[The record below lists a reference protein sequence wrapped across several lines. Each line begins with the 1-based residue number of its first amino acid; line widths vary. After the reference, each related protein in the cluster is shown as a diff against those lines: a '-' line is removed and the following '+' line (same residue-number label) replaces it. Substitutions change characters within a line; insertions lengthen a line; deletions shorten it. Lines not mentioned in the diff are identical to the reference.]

1 MKRELIRKRSGISTA
16 IALLMVLMMT
26 AVMTL
31 AGTFAVFADDTV
43 PDQELMTGKIRDV
56 SKKQEITFRGEGP
69 NNGPPPAPVLPGHV
83 PNGDQDADPD
93 DISGTDDSPGSP
105 NLSDFGDDGG
115 IGNMPE
121 LGGGNDNND
130 NNNNHEIDNTSGDGS
145 GPGPSED
152 DQLSSGPP
160 EEEGKELSGPE
171 KDIQNDPEK
180 DIVNDIPKD
189 KTGDP
194 EKDVLT
200 DPEKDIMTD
209 FPNDKT
215 GDPENTVP
223 ADIARNQPE
232 TNDNAVIRV
241 ADKTSGTSE
250 DNGKDKSGTDKTMVS
265 GSTSNSAA
273 STGSAGTGSPKT
285 GDDSGLADTMTMLIL
300 SMACLAAMTH
310 SRRNRTTDRRDH

>member
-121 LGGGNDNND
+121 LGGGNNNN

-180 DIVNDIPKD
+180 DIMTDIPKD
-189 KTGDP
+189 
-194 EKDVLT
+194 
-200 DPEKDIMTD
+200 
-209 FPNDKT
+209 NT
-215 GDPENTVP
+215 GDPENKVP
-223 ADIARNQPE
+223 ADIAENQPAA
-232 TNDNAVIRV
+232 NDNAAVRA
-241 ADKTSGTSE
+241 ADKTSAISE
-250 DNGKDKSGTDKTMVS
+250 YYGKDKSGTDKTKVS
-265 GSTSNSAA
+265 GSTGSSGVSA
-273 STGSAGTGSPKT
+273 GSAGTGSPKT
-285 GDDSGLADTMTMLIL
+285 GDDSGLADMMTLLIL
-300 SMACLAAMTH
+300 STACLAAMTH
-310 SRRNRTTDRRDH
+310 SRRNRVTDRQDH

>member
-31 AGTFAVFADDTV
+31 AGTLAVFADDTD

-69 NNGPPPAPVLPGHV
+69 NNGPPPAPPLPGHGQSG
-83 PNGDQDADPD
+83 NHDADPD
-93 DISGTDDSPGSP
+93 DISGTDEVPDTP

-121 LGGGNDNND
+121 LGGGKNNNN

-180 DIVNDIPKD
+180 DI
-189 KTGDP
+189 
-194 EKDVLT
+194 
-200 DPEKDIMTD
+200 MTD

-215 GDPENTVP
+215 GDPENKVP

-265 GSTSNSAA
+265 GSTGSSSVSA
-273 STGSAGTGSPKT
+273 GSAGTGSPKT
-285 GDDSGLADTMTMLIL
+285 GDDNGLADAMTLLIL
-300 SMACLAAMTH
+300 SMACLAAMMH
-310 SRRNRTTDRRDH
+310 SRRNRVTDRQDH

>member
-1 MKRELIRKRSGISTA
+1 MKRKMTRKRSGLSAVT
-16 IALLMVLMMT
+16 ALLLMLMLT

-31 AGTFAVFADDTV
+31 AGTFTVFADDTD
-43 PDQELMTGKIRDV
+43 PDPGQTTDKIRDV

-83 PNGDQDADPD
+83 PNGNQDADPD

-121 LGGGNDNND
+121 LGGGNNNN

-180 DIVNDIPKD
+180 DI
-189 KTGDP
+189 
-194 EKDVLT
+194 
-200 DPEKDIMTD
+200 MTD

-215 GDPENTVP
+215 GDPENKVP

-265 GSTSNSAA
+265 GSTSNSSVSA
-273 STGSAGTGSPKT
+273 GSAGTGSPKT
-285 GDDSGLADTMTMLIL
+285 GDDNGLADAMTLFML
-300 SMACLAAMTH
+300 STACLAAMMH
-310 SRRNRTTDRRDH
+310 GRRNRETDTQDR

>member
-1 MKRELIRKRSGISTA
+1 MKKEMIRMRSSIPAVMT
-16 IALLMVLMMT
+16 IFIVLMMT

-31 AGTFAVFADDTV
+31 AGTFAVFADDTD
-43 PDQELMTGKIRDV
+43 PDPWQTTDKIRDV

-69 NNGPPPAPVLPGHV
+69 NNGPPPVPPLPGHGQSS
-83 PNGDQDADPD
+83 NFDADDD
-93 DISGTDDSPGSP
+93 DISVTDESPGIP
-105 NLSDFGDDGG
+105 DLSDFGDDGG
-115 IGNMPE
+115 IGNMYPG
-121 LGGGNDNND
+121 LGGNDNND

-180 DIVNDIPKD
+180 DIMTDIPKD
-189 KTGDP
+189 
-194 EKDVLT
+194 
-200 DPEKDIMTD
+200 
-209 FPNDKT
+209 NT
-215 GDPENTVP
+215 GDPENKAP

-250 DNGKDKSGTDKTMVS
+250 DNGKDKSGTDKTKVS
-265 GSTSNSAA
+265 GSTGSSGVSA
-273 STGSAGTGSPKT
+273 GSAGTGSPKT
-285 GDDSGLADTMTMLIL
+285 GDDSGLVDMMTLLIL
-300 SMACLAAMTH
+300 STACLAAMTH
-310 SRRNRTTDRRDH
+310 SRRNAEE

>member
-1 MKRELIRKRSGISTA
+1 MKKELIRKRSGISTVM
-16 IALLMVLMMT
+16 ALIMVLMMT

-83 PNGDQDADPD
+83 PNGNQDADPD

-121 LGGGNDNND
+121 LGGGNNNN

-180 DIVNDIPKD
+180 DI
-189 KTGDP
+189 
-194 EKDVLT
+194 
-200 DPEKDIMTD
+200 MTD

-215 GDPENTVP
+215 GDPENKVP

-265 GSTSNSAA
+265 GSTSNSSVSA
-273 STGSAGTGSPKT
+273 GSAGTGSPKT
-285 GDDSGLADTMTMLIL
+285 GDDNGLADAMTLLIL
-300 SMACLAAMTH
+300 STACLAAMTH
-310 SRRNRTTDRRDH
+310 SRRNRVTDRQDH

>member
-1 MKRELIRKRSGISTA
+1 MKREMIRKRSALSA
-16 IALLMVLMMT
+16 VAALLMVLMMT

-31 AGTFAVFADDTV
+31 PATFAVFADDTD
-43 PDQELMTGKIRDV
+43 PDPWQTNNRIRDV
-56 SKKQEITFRGEGP
+56 SEKQEITFRGEGP
-69 NNGPPPAPVLPGHV
+69 NNGPPVPPLPGYGQS
-83 PNGDQDADPD
+83 GDHDVDPD
-93 DISGTDDSPGSP
+93 DISGTDESPGSP
-105 NLSDFGDDGG
+105 NLSDLGDDGG
-115 IGNMPE
+115 IGNMYPN
-121 LGGGNDNND
+121 NDNND
-130 NNNNHEIDNTSGDGS
+130 NHEIDNNSGDGS

-152 DQLSSGPP
+152 DQLSSGSP

-215 GDPENTVP
+215 GDPENKVP

-250 DNGKDKSGTDKTMVS
+250 DNSKDKSGTDKTMVS
-265 GSTSNSAA
+265 GSTSSSSVSA
-273 STGSAGTGSPKT
+273 GSAGTGSPKT
-285 GDDSGLADTMTMLIL
+285 GDDNGLADAMTLLIL
-300 SMACLAAMTH
+300 SMACLAAMMH
-310 SRRNRTTDRRDH
+310 SRRNTETDA

>member
-93 DISGTDDSPGSP
+93 DISGTDEVPDAP

-121 LGGGNDNND
+121 LGGGKNNNN

-180 DIVNDIPKD
+180 DI
-189 KTGDP
+189 
-194 EKDVLT
+194 
-200 DPEKDIMTD
+200 MTD

-215 GDPENTVP
+215 GDPENKVP

-250 DNGKDKSGTDKTMVS
+250 DNGKDKSGTDKTKVS
-265 GSTSNSAA
+265 GSTGSSGVSA
-273 STGSAGTGSPKT
+273 GSAGTGSPKT
-285 GDDSGLADTMTMLIL
+285 GDDNGLADAMTLLIL
-300 SMACLAAMTH
+300 SMACLAAMMH
-310 SRRNRTTDRRDH
+310 SRRNTETDRQDH